1 MNLAPPVATQNIA
14 HPEEPPAHSSRSW
27 RVRVLTATYRNL
39 DNQGSLEP
47 VIHLFGRTETGQSI
61 TVRYPGFRP
70 YFYIVKPSSQTLE
83 TANANR
89 DITGTESVRLWHS
102 GADQDCLKVFTRTPG
117 VVPAL
122 RTLFQTQGQTV
133 LAADIPFAHRFFYD
147 LDLGACVEVEG
158 TLIRD
163 PKEASSFTTDLV
175 VEADSISDTHPFKIP
190 LKVLSFDLENSLHDE
205 HIYCLCLVVRQPDG
219 SHSAQQLYGTE
230 VEIIQDF
237 MDAVREH
244 DPDIL
249 TGYNIDGFDL
259 PVLERRSRATR
270 SGPMMLGRDGSVA
283 SQASNRIWRV
293 SGRVVADAWWN
304 VRREV
309 RPKRESLGAVSRQ
322 LLGRS
327 KHDVDPRR
335 MDSEWASN
343 RQRVL
348 DYCQEDAQLALELLE
363 HIRVLDKYQDL
374 ATVAKLPLDDVMNGR
389 TSTMIDSLMIRAADH
404 AGVGVPLTR
413 HQQRTG
419 HIEGGYV
426 HTLRPGLYH
435 WVCVLDFKSM
445 YPSVIIANNLCFTT
459 LDPTGKGEIV
469 SPTGIHFLSPAE
481 REGLLPG
488 LLRNLMKDRD
498 AAKESMKAA
507 GTDEER
513 AYYNGLQ
520 EAIKILMN
528 SVYGVFASYF
538 YRFTNLDI
546 GASITAWARRNIT
559 NIISELEREAIKV
572 IYSDTDSIFVAS
584 PQADLEGTVTFG
596 RGLAQ
601 RYSKIDAQLEFEK
614 VLEPFFSHGAKKR
627 YVGRIVWPEPG
638 TIVRGY
644 ETRRSDAFTFQTQA
658 LNAIFSKILDADT
671 EGALQLAREQVPHLN
686 EGRVPVVDLVIS
698 KGVGNMS
705 QYKDPD
711 SLPQVQALRKY
722 QATGRE
728 VVPGM
733 KVSFV
738 VTDGSRTPMQVEPF
752 IDDEDP
758 PHPDLRY
765 YAGRIARSM
774 ARVTEVF
781 GWTETDL
788 LLGSQQATLFDGF
801 THSGTTRNKDLA
813 DASTSKSKPTKPRQ
827 QKLF

>member
-1 MNLAPPVATQNIA
+1 MNHDDHAIPAVDANLDPPREV
-14 HPEEPPAHSSRSW
+14 PSGSW
-27 RVRVLTATYRNL
+27 RIRVLTATYRNQEFEGTL
-39 DNQGSLEP
+39 QP
-47 VIHLFGRTETGQSI
+47 VIYLFGRTDDGESI
-61 TVRYPGFRP
+61 TVRYRGFRP
-70 YFYIVKPSSQTLE
+70 YFFIVEPTPESIQT
-83 TANANR
+83 ASDHP
-89 DITGTESVRLWHS
+89 DITETDSVQLWHS
-102 GADQDCLKVFTRTPG
+102 GAQRQCLKLYTRTPG
-117 VVPAL
+117 VVPNL
-122 RTLFQTQGQTV
+122 RSLFQAQGLTV

-147 LDLGACVEVEG
+147 RDLSACVAVRG
-158 TLIRD
+158 TPLSRED
-163 PKEASSFTTDLV
+163 QTPEFTTDLV
-175 VEADSISDTHPFKIP
+175 VKASSISTTEPFKVP
-190 LKVLSFDLENSLHDE
+190 FKVLSFDIENSLHDE
-205 HIYCLCLVVRQPDG
+205 HLYCLCLVLRHLDG
-219 SHSAQQLYGTE
+219 SHSAQQLHGPE
-230 VEIIQDF
+230 KEIIQSF
-237 MDAVREH
+237 IEAVRNH
-244 DPDIL
+244 DPDII

-259 PVLERRSRATR
+259 PVLERRAQAKRA
-270 SGPMMLGRDGSVA
+270 GPLVLGRDGSVA
-283 SQASNRIWRV
+283 KQASNRIWRV

-309 RPKRESLGAVSRQ
+309 RPKRESLGAVSLQ
-322 LLGRS
+322 LLGRT
-327 KHDVDPRR
+327 KHDVDPRK
-335 MDSEWASN
+335 MDTEWASD

-363 HIRVLDKYQDL
+363 HIRVMDKYQDL

-389 TSTMIDSLMIRAADH
+389 TSTMIDSLMIRAADQ

-426 HTLRPGLYH
+426 HTLKPGLYH

-459 LDPTGKGEIV
+459 LDPAGKGEIV
-469 SPTGIHFLSPAE
+469 SPTGIHFRSPTF

-488 LLRNLMKDRD
+488 LLRNLMADRD
-498 AAKESMKAA
+498 SAKASMKAA

-546 GASITAWARRNIT
+546 GASITAWARQNIT
-559 NIISELEREAIKV
+559 NIITELEREEIPV

-584 PQADLEGTVTFG
+584 PHSDLDRTVAFG
-596 RGLAQ
+596 QGLAE
-601 RYSKIDAQLEFEK
+601 RYSKTDAVLEFEK

-627 YVGRIVWPEPG
+627 YVGRILWPEPG

-658 LNAIFSKILDADT
+658 LKTIFARIMDADT
-671 EGALQLAREQVPHLN
+671 EGALQLAREQVTLVS
-686 EGRVPVVDLVIS
+686 EGKVPVSDLVIS
-698 KGVGNMS
+698 KGVGDPS
-705 QYKDPD
+705 RYKDPD
-711 SLPQVQALRKY
+711 SLPHVQALRKY

-738 VTDGSRTPMQVEPF
+738 VTDSSRTPMQVEPYF
-752 IDDEDP
+752 DDDP
-758 PHPDLRY
+758 PRPDHRY
-765 YAGRIARSM
+765 YAGRIARSL
-774 ARVTEVF
+774 ARVTDVF
-781 GWTETDL
+781 GWTEADL

-801 THSGTTRNKDLA
+801 AQPAASNQTTA
-813 DASTSKSKPTKPRQ
+813 DQPPVKPSSKPRQ